1 MADVDQSKDEMDA
14 LRELVAA
21 MDEPAFE
28 RLRQAVEIGRWP
40 DGVALDDE
48 QRRYAMQATMLYQA
62 WHGGSDQHLQ
72 IAADGT
78 IIHKPKSELKTQFRA
93 PSADDA
99 AIARFDHDDI

>member
-1 MADVDQSKDEMDA
+1 MADFEQRQNDMDA

-21 MDEPAFE
+21 MDDTAFE

-40 DGVALDDE
+40 DGVALSDE

-93 PSADDA
+93 QEAGA
-99 AIARFDHDDI
+99 APIARFEHDDI

>member
-1 MADVDQSKDEMDA
+1 MADIKQSADAMDA

-40 DGVALDDE
+40 DGVQLTDE
-48 QRRYAMQATMLYQA
+48 QRSYAMQATMLYQA

-72 IAADGT
+72 IGADGT
-78 IIHKPKSELKTQFRA
+78 IIHKPKSELKTQFQA
-93 PSADDA
+93 PSAGDA
-99 AIARFDHDDI
+99 AIARFEHHDL